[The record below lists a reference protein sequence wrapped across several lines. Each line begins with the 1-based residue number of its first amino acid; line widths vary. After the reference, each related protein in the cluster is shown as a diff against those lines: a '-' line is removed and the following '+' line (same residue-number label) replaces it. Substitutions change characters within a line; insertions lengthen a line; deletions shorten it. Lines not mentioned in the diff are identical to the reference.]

1 MKNVSTL
8 SIAQGKL
15 TGQGDS
21 AVWAAVQPRLEKYI
35 QQELAKLP
43 TPSQPG
49 ISQEKAEEIVRNAI
63 QALNLPSSFLTENRV
78 NELVQTAINALP
90 TPAPGI
96 TEQRVTEL
104 INQAVSRL
112 PAPGT
117 SEDRAKELIAAAI
130 EELKRSGVAGP
141 RGERGE
147 PGPPGPKGEPGTPGA
162 PGAPGTPGKDADMDA
177 VRSFITSEVQRLM
190 PQPSGVDEAK
200 AKSLINEALAK
211 LPKQSAFHTSTRSV
225 NVLQEPYRA
234 DPTGQID
241 STDAIQRA
249 ILDVNNLGGGAVFIP
264 AGVYLVSFPFIEL
277 KGMVFVYGE
286 GSGTQIVATTTK
298 PINQKTGVFRTGT
311 WNNRAQDPSLL
322 RFGVNN
328 LWIKSRR
335 AGYQHQNFI
344 SNLCGVLFNTDL
356 GSGPADPDAVPSC
369 NFLEIWG
376 METGAAFLGTDDQ
389 AMKVFSLKVRNAG
402 QAGLVIGKPDGHP
415 EGTGGAADN
424 KFYGADIG
432 GSNSSLDGYA
442 GIEIYTSQTKFV
454 GSTSWYTKGNST
466 FAQLYA
472 QPSGSRGVDVTAGSP
487 QSANRAGQKGGA
499 GWFIKATKCTFSAC
513 EAQENGGHGWI
524 VAYGDNLLDGC
535 RGESSSYGDTAKGE
549 AGSNSAADFY
559 ICNTG
564 AEGTVL
570 LGCTSRSARK
580 GSGGA
585 RWSYYV
591 ESWFR
596 GLTIQG
602 CVSMDVSVPAE
613 ATGLSVPVR
622 VKDLQGTGVYIQVG
636 PYRVTSYI
644 YEPKVI
650 DLIVKDKDGVQ
661 PYGDSVGERNYLMY
675 NPLYCNGQIHIEAL
689 LKKTFM
695 DGGILFTLPESAPAP
710 IRTVKSIVDGVSI
723 YVNAGSR
730 DVLVWGMGNRENV
743 KVITD
748 LGGFFR

>member
-1 MKNVSTL
+1 MTNVSTL
-8 SIAQGKL
+8 SVAQGRL
-15 TGQGDS
+15 TGTGDS
-21 AVWAAVQPRLEKYI
+21 AVWASVQPRLETYI
-35 QQELAKLP
+35 KQELAKLP

-104 INQAVSRL
+104 INQAVDRL

-117 SEDRAKELIAAAI
+117 SEERAKQLIADAL
-130 EELKRSGVAGP
+130 EELKKSGVAGP

-147 PGPPGPKGEPGTPGA
+147 PGTPGA
-162 PGAPGTPGKDADMDA
+162 PGAPGAPGKDADMDA
-177 VRSFITSEVQRLM
+177 VRAFVTSEVQRLI
-190 PQPSGVDEAK
+190 PPTSGVDETK
-200 AKSLINEALAK
+200 AKSLIDEALAK
-211 LPKQSAFHTSTRSV
+211 LPKQSAFHTSARSV
-225 NVLQEPYRA
+225 NVLQEPYNA
-234 DPTGQID
+234 DPTGQTD

-249 ILDVNNLGGGAVFIP
+249 ILDVHNLGGGAVFIP

-286 GSGTQIVATTTK
+286 GSGTQIVATTSK
-298 PINQKTGVFRTGT
+298 AINQKTGVFRTGT

-344 SNLCGVLFNTDL
+344 PNLCGVLFNTDL

-402 QAGLVIGKPDGHP
+402 QAGLVVGKPDGHP

-432 GSNSSLDGYA
+432 GSNTSLDGYA
-442 GIEIYTSQTKFV
+442 GIEVYTSQTKFV
-454 GSTSWYTKGNST
+454 GSTSWYTKGNAT

-472 QPSGSRGVDVTAGSP
+472 QPSGGRGVDVRAGSP

-585 RWSYYV
+585 RWSFYI

-613 ATGLSVPVR
+613 ANSLTVPVR
-622 VKDLQGTGVYIQVG
+622 VKDPQGLGVYIQVG
-636 PYRVTSYI
+636 PYRVTTYT
-644 YEPKVI
+644 YTPQVV

-661 PYGDSVGERNYLMY
+661 PFGDSVGERNYLMY

-689 LKKTFM
+689 LKKSFV
-695 DGGILFTLPESAPAP
+695 DGGILFTLPEIAPAP
-710 IRTVKSIVDGVSI
+710 IRTVKSIVDGMSI
-723 YVNAGSR
+723 YMNAGSR
-730 DVLVWGMGNRENV
+730 DVLVWGMGGRSNV
-743 KVITD
+743 RVITD
-748 LGGFFR
+748 LVGFFAN

>member
-1 MKNVSTL
+1 MKSVSTL
-8 SIAQGKL
+8 SVNQGKIH
-15 TGQGDS
+15 GQGENL
-21 AVWAAVQPRLEKYI
+21 VWNVVQPRLERYI
-35 QQELAKLP
+35 QQELAKLS

-63 QALNLPSSFLTENRV
+63 GALNLPSSFLTENRV

-96 TEQRVTEL
+96 TEQRVTEI
-104 INQAVSRL
+104 INQAVGRL

-117 SEDRAKELIAAAI
+117 SEERAKQLIADAL
-130 EELKRSGVAGP
+130 EDLKKSGVAGP
-141 RGERGE
+141 RGER
-147 PGPPGPKGEPGTPGA
+147 GEPGTPGA
-162 PGAPGTPGKDADMDA
+162 PGAPGTPGKDADMGA
-177 VRSFITSEVQRLM
+177 VRAFITSEVQRLM
-190 PQPSGVDEAK
+190 PQTSGVDEAK
-200 AKSLINEALAK
+200 AKSLIDEALAK
-211 LPKQSAFHTSTRSV
+211 LPKQSSFHTSARSV
-225 NVLQEPYRA
+225 NVLQEPYNA
-234 DPTGQID
+234 DPTGQTD

-249 ILDVNNLGGGAVFIP
+249 ILDVNSLGGGAVFIP

-328 LWIKSRR
+328 LWIQARR

-356 GSGPADPDAVPSC
+356 GARPADPDAVPSC

-402 QAGLVIGKPDGHP
+402 QAGLVVGKPDGHP

-454 GSTSWYTKGNST
+454 GSTSWYTKGNPT

-472 QPSGSRGVDVTAGSP
+472 QPSGSRGIDVTAGSP
-487 QSANRAGQKGGA
+487 QLVNRAGQKGGA
-499 GWFIKATKCTFSAC
+499 GWYIKATKCTFSAC
-513 EAQENGGHGWI
+513 EAQENGGHGWVI
-524 VAYGDNLLDGC
+524 AYGDNLLDGC

-549 AGSNSAADFY
+549 AGANSAADFY

-585 RWSYYV
+585 RWSYYI

-602 CVSMDVSVPAE
+602 CVSMDVSVPTE

-622 VKDLQGTGVYIQVG
+622 VKDPQGTGVYIQVG

-644 YEPKVI
+644 YEPKAI

-661 PYGDSVGERNYLMY
+661 PYGDSAGERNYLMY

-689 LKKTFM
+689 LKKPFV

-710 IRTVKSIVDGVSI
+710 IRTVKSVVDGMTI
-723 YVNAGSR
+723 YMNSGSR
-730 DVLVWGMGNRENV
+730 DVLVWGMGGRSNV

-748 LGGFFR
+748 LVGFFAN

>member
-1 MKNVSTL
+1 MTNVSTL
-8 SIAQGKL
+8 SVAQGRL
-15 TGQGDS
+15 TGAGDS
-21 AVWAAVQPRLEKYI
+21 AVWASVQPRLETYI
-35 QQELAKLP
+35 KQELAKLP

-104 INQAVSRL
+104 ISQAVGRL

-117 SEDRAKELIAAAI
+117 SEERAKQLIADAL
-130 EELKRSGVAGP
+130 EELKKSGVAGP

-147 PGPPGPKGEPGTPGA
+147 PGTPGA
-162 PGAPGTPGKDADMDA
+162 PGAPGAPGKDADMDA
-177 VRSFITSEVQRLM
+177 VRAFVTSEVQRLI
-190 PQPSGVDEAK
+190 PPTSGVDETK
-200 AKSLINEALAK
+200 AKSLIDEALAK
-211 LPKQSAFHTSTRSV
+211 LPKQSAFHTSARSV
-225 NVLQEPYRA
+225 NVLQEPYNA
-234 DPTGQID
+234 DPTGQTD

-249 ILDVNNLGGGAVFIP
+249 ILDVHNLGGGAVFIP

-286 GSGTQIVATTTK
+286 GSGTQIVATTSK
-298 PINQKTGVFRTGT
+298 AINQKTGVFRTGT

-328 LWIKSRR
+328 LWVKSRR

-344 SNLCGVLFNTDL
+344 PNLCGVLFNTDL

-402 QAGLVIGKPDGHP
+402 QAGLVVGKPDGHP

-432 GSNSSLDGYA
+432 GSNTSLDGYA
-442 GIEIYTSQTKFV
+442 GIEVYTSQTKFV
-454 GSTSWYTKGNST
+454 GSTSWYTKGNAT

-549 AGSNSAADFY
+549 AGANSAADFY

-585 RWSYYV
+585 RWSFYI

-602 CVSMDVSVPAE
+602 CVSMDVSAPAE

-622 VKDLQGTGVYIQVG
+622 VKDPQGTGVYIQVG

-644 YEPKVI
+644 YGPKVV
-650 DLIVKDKDGVQ
+650 DLIVKDMDGVQ

-689 LKKTFM
+689 LKKPFV

-710 IRTVKSIVDGVSI
+710 IRTVKSIVDGMSI

-748 LGGFFR
+748 LVGFFAN

>member
-1 MKNVSTL
+1 MTNVSTL
-8 SIAQGKL
+8 SVAQGRL
-15 TGQGDS
+15 TGAGDS
-21 AVWAAVQPRLEKYI
+21 AVWASVQPRLETYI
-35 QQELAKLP
+35 KQELAKLP

-104 INQAVSRL
+104 ISQAVGRL

-117 SEDRAKELIAAAI
+117 SEERAKQLIADAL
-130 EELKRSGVAGP
+130 EELKKSGVAGP

-147 PGPPGPKGEPGTPGA
+147 PGTPGA
-162 PGAPGTPGKDADMDA
+162 PGAPGAPGKDADMDA
-177 VRSFITSEVQRLM
+177 VRAFVTSEVQRLI
-190 PQPSGVDEAK
+190 PPTSGVDETK
-200 AKSLINEALAK
+200 AKSLIDEALAK
-211 LPKQSAFHTSTRSV
+211 LPKQSAFHTSARSV
-225 NVLQEPYRA
+225 NVLQEPYNA
-234 DPTGQID
+234 DPTGQTD

-249 ILDVNNLGGGAVFIP
+249 ILDVHNLGGGAVFIP

-286 GSGTQIVATTTK
+286 GSGTQIVATTSK
-298 PINQKTGVFRTGT
+298 AINQKTGVFRTGT

-344 SNLCGVLFNTDL
+344 PNLCGVLFNTDL

-402 QAGLVIGKPDGHP
+402 QAGLVVGKPDGHP

-432 GSNSSLDGYA
+432 GSNTSLDGYA
-442 GIEIYTSQTKFV
+442 GIEVYTSQTKFV

-549 AGSNSAADFY
+549 AGANSAADFY

-585 RWSYYV
+585 RWSFYI

-602 CVSMDVSVPAE
+602 CVSMDVSAPAE

-622 VKDLQGTGVYIQVG
+622 VKDPQGTGVYIQVG

-644 YEPKVI
+644 YGPKVV
-650 DLIVKDKDGVQ
+650 DLIVKDMDGVQ

-689 LKKTFM
+689 LKKPFV

-710 IRTVKSIVDGVSI
+710 IRTVKSIVDGMSI

-748 LGGFFR
+748 LVGFFAN

>member
-1 MKNVSTL
+1 MTNVSTL
-8 SIAQGKL
+8 SVAQGRL
-15 TGQGDS
+15 TGAGDS
-21 AVWAAVQPRLEKYI
+21 AVWASVQPRLETYI
-35 QQELAKLP
+35 KQELAKLP

-104 INQAVSRL
+104 ISQAVGRL

-117 SEDRAKELIAAAI
+117 SEERAKQLIADAL
-130 EELKRSGVAGP
+130 EELKKSGVAGP

-147 PGPPGPKGEPGTPGA
+147 PGTPGA
-162 PGAPGTPGKDADMDA
+162 PGAPGAPGKDADMDA
-177 VRSFITSEVQRLM
+177 VRAFVTSEVQRLI
-190 PQPSGVDEAK
+190 PPTSGVDETK
-200 AKSLINEALAK
+200 AKSLIDEALAK
-211 LPKQSAFHTSTRSV
+211 LPKQSAFHTSARSV
-225 NVLQEPYRA
+225 NVLQEPYNA
-234 DPTGQID
+234 DPTGQTD

-249 ILDVNNLGGGAVFIP
+249 ILDVHNLGGGAVFIP

-286 GSGTQIVATTTK
+286 GSGTQIVATTSK
-298 PINQKTGVFRTGT
+298 AINQKTGVFRTGT

-328 LWIKSRR
+328 LWVKSRR

-344 SNLCGVLFNTDL
+344 PNLCGVLFNTDL

-402 QAGLVIGKPDGHP
+402 QAGLVVGKPDGHP

-432 GSNSSLDGYA
+432 GSNTSLDGYA
-442 GIEIYTSQTKFV
+442 GIEVYTSQTKFV
-454 GSTSWYTKGNST
+454 GSTSWYTKGNAT

-487 QSANRAGQKGGA
+487 QSANRARQKGGA

-549 AGSNSAADFY
+549 AGANSAADFY

-585 RWSYYV
+585 RWSFYI

-602 CVSMDVSVPAE
+602 CVSMDVSAPAE

-622 VKDLQGTGVYIQVG
+622 VKDPQGTGVYIQVG

-644 YEPKVI
+644 YGPKVV
-650 DLIVKDKDGVQ
+650 DLIVKDMDGVQ

-689 LKKTFM
+689 LKKPFV

-710 IRTVKSIVDGVSI
+710 IRTVKSIVDGMSI

-748 LGGFFR
+748 LVGFFAN

>member
-1 MKNVSTL
+1 MKSVSTL
-8 SIAQGKL
+8 SVNQGKL
-15 TGQGDS
+15 HGQGENL
-21 AVWAAVQPRLEKYI
+21 VWNVVQPRLERYI

-104 INQAVSRL
+104 INQAVGRL

-117 SEDRAKELIAAAI
+117 SEERAKQLIADAL
-130 EELKRSGVAGP
+130 EELKKSGVAGP

-147 PGPPGPKGEPGTPGA
+147 PGTPGA
-162 PGAPGTPGKDADMDA
+162 PGAPGAPGKDADMDA
-177 VRSFITSEVQRLM
+177 VRAFVTSEVQRLM
-190 PQPSGVDEAK
+190 PQTSGVDEAK
-200 AKSLINEALAK
+200 AKSLIDEALAK
-211 LPKQSAFHTSTRSV
+211 LPKQSSFHTSARSV

-234 DPTGQID
+234 DPTGQTD

-286 GSGTQIVATTTK
+286 GSGTQIVATTSK
-298 PINQKTGVFRTGT
+298 AINQKTGVFRTGT

-328 LWIKSRR
+328 LWIKARR

-344 SNLCGVLFNTDL
+344 PNLCGVLFNTDL
-356 GSGPADPDAVPSC
+356 GERPADPDAVPSC

-402 QAGLVIGKPDGHP
+402 QAGLVVGKPEGHP

-487 QSANRAGQKGGA
+487 QLVNRAGQKGGA

-535 RGESSSYGDTAKGE
+535 RGESSSFGDTAKGE
-549 AGSNSAADFY
+549 AGANSAADFY
-559 ICNTG
+559 VCNTG

-622 VKDLQGTGVYIQVG
+622 VKDPQGTGVYIQVG

-675 NPLYCNGQIHIEAL
+675 NPLYCNGRIHIEAL
-689 LKKTFM
+689 LKKSFV

-710 IRTVKSIVDGVSI
+710 IRTVKSIVDGMSI

>member
-1 MKNVSTL
+1 MTNVSTL
-8 SIAQGKL
+8 SVAQGRL
-15 TGQGDS
+15 TGAGDS
-21 AVWAAVQPRLEKYI
+21 AVWASVQPRLETYI
-35 QQELAKLP
+35 KQELAKLP

-104 INQAVSRL
+104 INQAVGRL

-117 SEDRAKELIAAAI
+117 SEERAKQLIADAL
-130 EELKRSGVAGP
+130 EELKKSGVAGP

-147 PGPPGPKGEPGTPGA
+147 PGAPGA

-177 VRSFITSEVQRLM
+177 VRSFVTSEVQRLIS
-190 PQPSGVDEAK
+190 QSSGVDEAK
-200 AKSLINEALAK
+200 AKSLIDEALAK
-211 LPKQSAFHTSTRSV
+211 LPKQSSFHTSARSV

-234 DPTGQID
+234 DPTGQTD

-286 GSGTQIVATTTK
+286 GSGTQIVATTSK
-298 PINQKTGVFRTGT
+298 AINQKTGVFRTGT
-311 WNNRAQDPSLL
+311 WNNRAQDPGLL

-356 GSGPADPDAVPSC
+356 GGSPADPDAVPSC

-402 QAGLVIGKPDGHP
+402 QAGLVVGKPDGHP

-432 GSNSSLDGYA
+432 GSNTSLDGYA
-442 GIEIYTSQTKFV
+442 GVEIYTSQTKFV
-454 GSTSWYTKGNST
+454 GSTSWYTKGDST
-466 FAQLYA
+466 FAHLYA

-535 RGESSSYGDTAKGE
+535 RGESSSYGDTARGE
-549 AGSNSAADFY
+549 AGANSAADFY

-585 RWSYYV
+585 RWSFYI
-591 ESWFR
+591 ESWFK

-613 ATGLSVPVR
+613 ATGLNVPVR
-622 VKDLQGTGVYIQVG
+622 VKSPQGNGVYIQVG
-636 PYRVTSYI
+636 PYRVTSYT
-644 YEPKVI
+644 YAPQVI

-661 PYGDSVGERNYLMY
+661 PYGDNVGERNYLMY

-689 LKKTFM
+689 LKKPFV

-710 IRTVKSIVDGVSI
+710 IRTVKSIVGDMSI

-748 LGGFFR
+748 LVGFFAN

>member
-1 MKNVSTL
+1 
-8 SIAQGKL
+8 
-15 TGQGDS
+15 
-21 AVWAAVQPRLEKYI
+21 
-35 QQELAKLP
+35 
-43 TPSQPG
+43 
-49 ISQEKAEEIVRNAI
+49 
-63 QALNLPSSFLTENRV
+63 
-78 NELVQTAINALP
+78 
-90 TPAPGI
+90 
-96 TEQRVTEL
+96 
-104 INQAVSRL
+104 
-112 PAPGT
+112 
-117 SEDRAKELIAAAI
+117 
-130 EELKRSGVAGP
+130 
-141 RGERGE
+141 
-147 PGPPGPKGEPGTPGA
+147 
-162 PGAPGTPGKDADMDA
+162 
-177 VRSFITSEVQRLM
+177 M
-190 PQPSGVDEAK
+190 PQSSGVDEAK
-200 AKSLINEALAK
+200 AKSLIDEALAK
-211 LPKQSAFHTSTRSV
+211 LPKQSSFHTSARSV
-225 NVLQEPYRA
+225 SVLQEPYNA

-286 GSGTQIVATTTK
+286 GSGTQIVATTSK
-298 PINQKTGVFRTGT
+298 AINQKTGVFRTGT
-311 WNNRAQDPSLL
+311 WNSRAQDPSLL

-402 QAGLVIGKPDGHP
+402 QAGLVVGKPDGHP

-432 GSNSSLDGYA
+432 GSNTSLDGYA
-442 GIEIYTSQTKFV
+442 GIEVYTSQTKFV
-454 GSTSWYTKGNST
+454 GSTSWYTKGNAT

-472 QPSGSRGVDVTAGSP
+472 QPSGGRGVDVRAGSP
-487 QSANRAGQKGGA
+487 QATNRAGQKGGA

-535 RGESSSYGDTAKGE
+535 RGESSSYGDTARGE
-549 AGSNSAADFY
+549 AGANSAADFY

-585 RWSYYV
+585 RWSFYI
-591 ESWFR
+591 ESWFK
-596 GLTIQG
+596 GLTIRV
-602 CVSMDVSVPAE
+602 VSRWMYLYQQRQPA
-613 ATGLSVPVR
+613 
-622 VKDLQGTGVYIQVG
+622 
-636 PYRVTSYI
+636 
-644 YEPKVI
+644 
-650 DLIVKDKDGVQ
+650 
-661 PYGDSVGERNYLMY
+661 
-675 NPLYCNGQIHIEAL
+675 
-689 LKKTFM
+689 
-695 DGGILFTLPESAPAP
+695 
-710 IRTVKSIVDGVSI
+710 
-723 YVNAGSR
+723 
-730 DVLVWGMGNRENV
+730 
-743 KVITD
+743 
-748 LGGFFR
+748 

>member
-1 MKNVSTL
+1 MTNVSTL
-8 SIAQGKL
+8 SVAQGRL
-15 TGQGDS
+15 TGTGDT
-21 AVWAAVQPRLEKYI
+21 AVWASVQPRLETYI
-35 QQELAKLP
+35 KQELAKLP

-104 INQAVSRL
+104 ISQAVGRL

-117 SEDRAKELIAAAI
+117 SEERAKQLIADAL
-130 EELKRSGVAGP
+130 EELKKSGVAGP

-147 PGPPGPKGEPGTPGA
+147 PGTPGA
-162 PGAPGTPGKDADMDA
+162 PGAPGAPGKDADMDA
-177 VRSFITSEVQRLM
+177 VRAFVTSEVQRLI
-190 PQPSGVDEAK
+190 PPTSGVDETK
-200 AKSLINEALAK
+200 AKSLIDEALAK
-211 LPKQSAFHTSTRSV
+211 LPRQSAFHTSARSV
-225 NVLQEPYRA
+225 NVLQEPYNV
-234 DPTGQID
+234 DPTGQTD

-249 ILDVNNLGGGAVFIP
+249 ILDVHNLGGGAVFIP

-286 GSGTQIVATTTK
+286 GSGTQIVATTSK
-298 PINQKTGVFRTGT
+298 AINQKTGVFRTGT

-344 SNLCGVLFNTDL
+344 PNLCGVLFNTDL

-389 AMKVFSLKVRNAG
+389 AMKVFSLKVRNVG
-402 QAGLVIGKPDGHP
+402 QAGLVVGKPDGHP

-432 GSNSSLDGYA
+432 GSNTSLDGYA
-442 GIEIYTSQTKFV
+442 GIEVYTSQTKFV
-454 GSTSWYTKGNST
+454 GSSSWYTKGNAT

-513 EAQENGGHGWI
+513 EAQENGGHGWLI
-524 VAYGDNLLDGC
+524 AYGDNLLDGC
-535 RGESSSYGDTAKGE
+535 RGESSSYGDTARGE
-549 AGSNSAADFY
+549 AGANSAADFY

-580 GSGGA
+580 SSGGA
-585 RWSYYV
+585 RWSFYI
-591 ESWFR
+591 ESWFK

-602 CVSMDVSVPAE
+602 CVSMEVSVPAE

-622 VKDLQGTGVYIQVG
+622 VKSPQGNGVYIQVG
-636 PYRVTSYI
+636 PYRVTSYT
-644 YEPKVI
+644 YAPQVI

-661 PYGDSVGERNYLMY
+661 PYGDSAGERNYLMY

-689 LKKTFM
+689 LTKPFV

-710 IRTVKSIVDGVSI
+710 IRTVKSVVDGMSI

-730 DVLVWGMGNRENV
+730 DVLVWGSGGRSNV

-748 LGGFFR
+748 LVGFFAN

>member
-1 MKNVSTL
+1 MAQATTL
-8 SIAQGKL
+8 AVNLGKL
-15 TGQGDS
+15 SGTGDS
-21 AVWAAVQPRLEKYI
+21 AVWASVQPRLESYI

-49 ISQEKAEEIVRNAI
+49 ISQEKAEDIVRNAI

-104 INQAVSRL
+104 INQAVGRL

-117 SEDRAKELIAAAI
+117 SEERAKQLIADAL
-130 EELKRSGVAGP
+130 EELKKSGVAGP

-147 PGPPGPKGEPGTPGA
+147 PGAPGA

-177 VRSFITSEVQRLM
+177 VRAFVTSEVQRLM
-190 PQPSGVDEAK
+190 PQSSGVDEAK
-200 AKSLINEALAK
+200 AKSLIDEALAK
-211 LPKQSAFHTSTRSV
+211 LPKQSAFHTSARSV
-225 NVLQEPYRA
+225 NVLQEPYNA
-234 DPTGQID
+234 DPTGQLD

-298 PINQKTGVFRTGT
+298 AINQKTGVFRTGT
-311 WNNRAQDPSLL
+311 WNNRAQDPGLL

-328 LWIKSRR
+328 LWIKARR

-402 QAGLVIGKPDGHP
+402 QAGLVVGKPDGHP

-432 GSNSSLDGYA
+432 GSNKSMDGYA
-442 GIEIYTSQTKFV
+442 GIEVYTSQTKFV
-454 GSTSWYTKGNST
+454 GSTSWYTAGNAT

-472 QPSGSRGVDVTAGSP
+472 QPSGGRGVDVRGGSP
-487 QSANRAGQKGGA
+487 QAANRAGQKGGA

-585 RWSYYV
+585 RWSFYV
-591 ESWFR
+591 ESWFK
-596 GLTIQG
+596 GLTLQG

-622 VKDLQGTGVYIQVG
+622 VKDPQGPGVYIQVG
-636 PYRVTSYI
+636 PYRVTTYT
-644 YEPKVI
+644 YTPQVVDLQPKTG
-650 DLIVKDKDGVQ
+650 VK
-661 PYGDSVGERNYLMY
+661 PYGDSPGERNYLMY

-689 LKKTFM
+689 LEEPFV
-695 DGGILFTLPESAPAP
+695 DGGILFSLPASAPAP
-710 IRTVKSIVDGVSI
+710 IRTVKSVVEGMSI

-730 DVLVWGMGNRENV
+730 DVLVWGLAGRSNV

-748 LGGFFR
+748 LVGFFAN

>member
-1 MKNVSTL
+1 MTNVSTL
-8 SIAQGKL
+8 SVAQGRL
-15 TGQGDS
+15 TGTGDS
-21 AVWAAVQPRLEKYI
+21 AVWASVQPRLESYI

-147 PGPPGPKGEPGTPGA
+147 PGTPGA
-162 PGAPGTPGKDADMDA
+162 PGAPGTPGKDADMDV

-190 PQPSGVDEAK
+190 PQSSGVDEAK
-200 AKSLINEALAK
+200 AKSLIDEALAK
-211 LPKQSAFHTSTRSV
+211 LPKQSSFHTSARSV

-234 DPTGQID
+234 DPTGQTD

-249 ILDVNNLGGGAVFIP
+249 ILDVHNLGGGAVFIP

-286 GSGTQIVATTTK
+286 GSGTQIVATTSK
-298 PINQKTGVFRTGT
+298 AINQKTGVFRTGT

-344 SNLCGVLFNTDL
+344 PNLCGVLFNTDL

-402 QAGLVIGKPDGHP
+402 QAGLVVGKPDGHP

-432 GSNSSLDGYA
+432 GSNTSLDGYA
-442 GIEIYTSQTKFV
+442 GIEVYTSQTKFV
-454 GSTSWYTKGNST
+454 GSTSWYTKGNAT

-487 QSANRAGQKGGA
+487 KSANRAGQKGGA

-513 EAQENGGHGWI
+513 EAQENGGHGWLI
-524 VAYGDNLLDGC
+524 AYGDNLLDGC

-585 RWSYYV
+585 RWSYYI
-591 ESWFR
+591 ESWFK

-622 VKDLQGTGVYIQVG
+622 VKDPQGTGVYIQVG

-689 LKKTFM
+689 LKKSFV

-710 IRTVKSIVDGVSI
+710 IRTVKSIVDGMSI

-730 DVLVWGMGNRENV
+730 DVLVWGMGGRSNV

-748 LGGFFR
+748 LVGFFAN

>member
-104 INQAVSRL
+104 INQAVGRL

-117 SEDRAKELIAAAI
+117 SEERAKQLIADAL
-130 EELKRSGVAGP
+130 EELKKSGVAGP

-147 PGPPGPKGEPGTPGA
+147 PGT

-177 VRSFITSEVQRLM
+177 VRAFVTSEVQRLM
-190 PQPSGVDEAK
+190 PQTSGVDETK
-200 AKSLINEALAK
+200 AKSLIDEALAK
-211 LPKQSAFHTSTRSV
+211 LPKQSAFHTSARSV
-225 NVLQEPYRA
+225 NVLHEPYNA
-234 DPTGQID
+234 DPTGQLD

-328 LWIKSRR
+328 LWIKARR

-402 QAGLVIGKPDGHP
+402 QAGLVVGKPDGHP

-432 GSNSSLDGYA
+432 GSNKSMDGYA
-442 GIEIYTSQTKFV
+442 GIEVYTSQTKFV
-454 GSTSWYTKGNST
+454 GSTSWYTAGNST

-472 QPSGSRGVDVTAGSP
+472 QPSGGRGVDVRAGSP

-513 EAQENGGHGWI
+513 EAQENGGHGWVI
-524 VAYGDNLLDGC
+524 AYGDNLLDGC

-585 RWSYYV
+585 RWSYYI
-591 ESWFR
+591 ESWFK

-613 ATGLSVPVR
+613 ATGLNVPVR
-622 VKDLQGTGVYIQVG
+622 VKDPQGTGVYIQVG

-644 YEPKVI
+644 YEPKVT

-661 PYGDSVGERNYLMY
+661 PFGDSVGERNYLMY

-689 LKKTFM
+689 LKKSFV

-710 IRTVKSIVDGVSI
+710 IRTVKSIVDGMSI

>member
-1 MKNVSTL
+1 MTNVSTL
-8 SIAQGKL
+8 SVAQGRL
-15 TGQGDS
+15 TGAGDS
-21 AVWAAVQPRLEKYI
+21 AVWASVQPRLETYI
-35 QQELAKLP
+35 KQELAKLP

-104 INQAVSRL
+104 ISQAVGRL

-117 SEDRAKELIAAAI
+117 SEERAKQLIADAL
-130 EELKRSGVAGP
+130 EELKKSGVAGP

-147 PGPPGPKGEPGTPGA
+147 PGTPGA
-162 PGAPGTPGKDADMDA
+162 PGAPGAPGKDADMDA
-177 VRSFITSEVQRLM
+177 VRAFVTSEVQRLI
-190 PQPSGVDEAK
+190 PPTSGVDETK
-200 AKSLINEALAK
+200 AKSLIDEALAK
-211 LPKQSAFHTSTRSV
+211 LPKQSAFHTSARSV
-225 NVLQEPYRA
+225 NVLQEPYNA
-234 DPTGQID
+234 DPTGQTD

-249 ILDVNNLGGGAVFIP
+249 ILDVHNLGGGAVFIP

-286 GSGTQIVATTTK
+286 GSGTQIVATTSK
-298 PINQKTGVFRTGT
+298 AINQKTGVFRTGT

-344 SNLCGVLFNTDL
+344 PNLCGVLFNTDL

-402 QAGLVIGKPDGHP
+402 QAGLVVGKPDGHP

-432 GSNSSLDGYA
+432 GSNTSLDGYA
-442 GIEIYTSQTKFV
+442 GIEVYTSQTKFV

-613 ATGLSVPVR
+613 ANSLTVPVR
-622 VKDLQGTGVYIQVG
+622 VKDPQGTGVYIQVG

-644 YEPKVI
+644 YEPRVI
-650 DLIVKDKDGVQ
+650 DLIIKDKDGVQ
-661 PYGDSVGERNYLMY
+661 PYGDSVGERNYLIY
-675 NPLYCNGQIHIEAL
+675 NPLYCNGQIHIEVL
-689 LKKTFM
+689 LKKSFV

-710 IRTVKSIVDGVSI
+710 IRTVKSIVDDMSI

-748 LGGFFR
+748 LVGFFAN

>member
-147 PGPPGPKGEPGTPGA
+147 PGTPGA
-162 PGAPGTPGKDADMDA
+162 PGAPGAPGRDADMDA
-177 VRSFITSEVQRLM
+177 VRAFVTSEVQRLM
-190 PQPSGVDEAK
+190 PQTTGVDEAK
-200 AKSLINEALAK
+200 AKSLIDEALAK
-211 LPKQSAFHTSTRSV
+211 LPKQSSFHTSARSV

-234 DPTGQID
+234 DPTGQTD

-286 GSGTQIVATTTK
+286 GSGTQIVATTAK

-311 WNNRAQDPSLL
+311 WNNRAQDPGLL

-344 SNLCGVLFNTDL
+344 PNLCGVLFNTDL

-402 QAGLVIGKPDGHP
+402 QAGLVVGKPDGHP

-487 QSANRAGQKGGA
+487 QLVNRAGQKGGA

-513 EAQENGGHGWI
+513 EAQENGGHGWVI
-524 VAYGDNLLDGC
+524 AYGDNLLDGC

-585 RWSYYV
+585 RWSYYI
-591 ESWFR
+591 ESWFK

-602 CVSMDVSVPAE
+602 CVSMDVSVPTE

-622 VKDLQGTGVYIQVG
+622 VKDPQGTGVYIQVG

-661 PYGDSVGERNYLMY
+661 PYGDSVGERNYLIY

-689 LKKTFM
+689 LKKPFV

-710 IRTVKSIVDGVSI
+710 IRTVKSIVDGMSI